1 MRPYAFTALRLA
13 VGAVFV
19 AHGAQKL
26 FGAWGGPGLAGTEGY
41 FASLGLQPAQP
52 LAILVAI
59 TEFAGGILLILGG
72 ATLWVSLALAVAMAV
87 AIWKVHYPNGF
98 FLNWANTPG
107 QGHGVEFNLV
117 LVGALVAL
125 MLGGAGALSI
135 DEWRDSTREAQA
147 RGRERSRKL

>member
-13 VGAVFV
+13 VGAVFA

-72 ATLWVSLALAVAMAV
+72 GTLWVSLALALAMAV

-107 QGHGVEFNLV
+107 QGHGMEFNLV

-135 DEWRDSTREAQA
+135 DEWRDSAREAQA
-147 RGRERSRKL
+147 RGRARSRKL